1 MYENWYK
8 DWTVRVN
15 PVESEANRKAREATE
30 ETFKR
35 YYKELITDVASTAP
49 VELDK
54 NGMFV
59 NKDGGKKDKAG
70 KLRWDLLP
78 FTGLREAVKVFTYGA
93 EKYGAGNWKNGLL
106 YSDCVAALMRHLDKW
121 RAGEKNDLE
130 NNAHH
135 LGSVI
140 FWCLVLIVFDN
151 NARYKFYDD
160 RGKYD

>member
-8 DWTVRVN
+8 DWAVKVN
-15 PVESEANRKAREATE
+15 PIENEASRKAREATE

-35 YYKELITDVASTAP
+35 YYKELITDAVQSPEKQA
-49 VELDK
+49 
-54 NGMFV
+54 GMFV

-78 FTGLREAVKVFTYGA
+78 FAGLREAVKVFTYGA